1 MNRSRH
7 QNIKKEHT
15 EMTCLNSTR
24 KNRILKAINSSLEL
38 KRDFK
43 PINVSVDGMNKFE
56 GKEITKRE

>member
-1 MNRSRH
+1 M
-7 QNIKKEHT
+7 K
-15 EMTCLNSTR
+15 CLNSTR
-24 KNRILKAINSSLEL
+24 KNRILKANNSSLEL

>member
-1 MNRSRH
+1 
-7 QNIKKEHT
+7 
-15 EMTCLNSTR
+15 MTCLNSTR

-56 GKEITKRE
+56 GKEITKREWLRGYIPSP